1 MEPPHRPSDKSSANP
16 TNDSGGAGGAE
27 IDPFAAL
34 KTIVALDCIRIRV
47 PEIWPSAWDEKA
59 GMWCCCEDIED
70 PARDTGT
77 LWIDVNVVDLGPG
90 APVPGSAGAERALQA
105 MAQTIS
111 LQKQLSAPQG
121 SSAMALN
128 DMPGGKII
136 SYWHRFGSAAG
147 DAVEYRWHALVLRDG
162 SLVVAHYSL
171 VLTAETAER
180 RAWQRLVET
189 MDREVRAAEIV
200 PPGSAPAVA

>member
-1 MEPPHRPSDKSSANP
+1 MDESPVNP
-16 TNDSGGAGGAE
+16 TGDSGGAGGAE
-27 IDPFAAL
+27 NDPFATL
-34 KTIVALDCIRIRV
+34 KTILALDSIRIRV

-70 PARDTGT
+70 RARDTGT

-90 APVPGSAGAERALQA
+90 TSASGSAGAERALQA

-121 SSAMALN
+121 SSAMALS
-128 DMPGGKII
+128 DMPGGKVI
-136 SYWHRFGSAAG
+136 SYWHPFSSATG
-147 DAVEYRWHALVLRDG
+147 DSVEYRWHALVLRDR

-180 RAWQRLVET
+180 PAWQRLVET
-189 MDREVRAAEIV
+189 MDREVRAAEV
-200 PPGSAPAVA
+200 ALPGQLAAG